1 MAIQAAS
8 HDNSLISKIAV
19 YHSSDDPTEEVA
31 AWLTSALGKNALCI
45 DVKPQMQGS
54 CLGSK
59 MHQAMTE
66 EARTAGRV
74 IIIGSDCPS
83 LTPSILI
90 EATQALDGG
99 MDVVLGPA
107 DDGGYYLLGLTSLAL
122 ERSGRALYE
131 GIEWST
137 NKVLSQT
144 LSKAELC
151 KMR

>member
-1 MAIQAAS
+1 MQAAS
-8 HDNSLISKIAV
+8 HENSLISKIAV

-31 AWLTSALGKNALCI
+31 AWLTSALGEKAPGI

-59 MHQAMTE
+59 MHQAMTV
-66 EARTAGRV
+66 EARTAGRL

-83 LTPSILI
+83 LTPSILAK
-90 EATQALDGG
+90 ATQALDGG

-107 DDGGYYLLGLTSLAL
+107 DDGGFYLLGLTSEAL
-122 ERSGRALYE
+122 ERSGKALFE
-131 GIEWST
+131 GTEWST
-137 NKVLSQT
+137 SQVLSQT